1 LSRGVPSSTQN
12 WGDDFLGITLQ
23 PFSFELA
30 IAIFMRTSRSEV
42 LMKIAGVIQARIAV
56 RDVTLRRMESILF
69 SVRTELNMVLTEASE
84 LLPKVLA

>member
-1 LSRGVPSSTQN
+1 
-12 WGDDFLGITLQ
+12 
-23 PFSFELA
+23 
-30 IAIFMRTSRSEV
+30 
-42 LMKIAGVIQARIAV
+42 MKIAGVIQARIAV